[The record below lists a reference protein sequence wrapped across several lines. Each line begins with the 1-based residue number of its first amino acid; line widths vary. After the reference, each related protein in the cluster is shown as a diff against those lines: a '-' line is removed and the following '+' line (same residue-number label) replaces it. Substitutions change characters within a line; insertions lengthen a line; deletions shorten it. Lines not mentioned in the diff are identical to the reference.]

1 MNRHPAAWRI
11 LPIAL
16 AVVLWLAAPI
26 TAQAVKSDQ
35 QTLEGLERRWH
46 MAFLTGDVKFL
57 ESILDDDFIATYD
70 DGVRANKAK
79 ELELAAAFNQQ
90 IDASALDEFTVRV
103 YGNTAVVLFTL
114 RLRGPMQGKPVEL
127 AFRYTDVWVM
137 RDGRWRCVTSHSTRL
152 NPKSG
157 K

>member
-1 MNRHPAAWRI
+1 MNRNPAAWRAFTI
-11 LPIAL
+11 VFAAMLS
-16 AVVLWLAAPI
+16 VAAPV

-35 QTLEGLERRWH
+35 QTLQDLERRWH

-152 NPKSG
+152 NPKPE

>member
-1 MNRHPAAWRI
+1 MNSPPATWRI
-11 LPIAL
+11 LGIAL
-16 AVVLWLAAPI
+16 AIVLSVASSVP
-26 TAQAVKSDQ
+26 AQAVKSDQ
-35 QTLEGLERRWH
+35 QTLEDLERRWH

-57 ESILDDDFIATYD
+57 ESILDDDFVATYD

-137 RDGRWRCVTSHSTRL
+137 RNGRWRCVTSHSTRL
-152 NPKSG
+152 NPKPG

>member
-35 QTLEGLERRWH
+35 QTLEDLERRWH

-114 RLRGPMQGKPVEL
+114 RLLGPMQGKSVEL

-152 NPKSG
+152 NPKPG